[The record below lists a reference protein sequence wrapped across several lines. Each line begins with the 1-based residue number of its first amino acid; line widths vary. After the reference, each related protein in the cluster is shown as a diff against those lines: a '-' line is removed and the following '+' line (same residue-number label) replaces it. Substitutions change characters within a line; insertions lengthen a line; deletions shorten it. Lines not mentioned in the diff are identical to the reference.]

1 MTSVDVIYEKIHF
14 RHDPKWS
21 VRVRMG
27 HPDQGSLLICV
38 ACVIEMM
45 ESNNVASVRKSVA
58 LSGISGILKSCPG
71 ALKELLL
78 QDHRV
83 CLHFTASLLG
93 MLHTVE
99 DPATLEQAIQVL
111 VQLLLE
117 LQSEQYVC
125 YILDE
130 IDTQLCD
137 QSSVRGFLP
146 TFTFLGKLVDAVP
159 SLPQSL
165 ASSHVSLLERLCST
179 LLYPDEGLKASVF
192 YVWQRVWGAG
202 GAAQSLPSPLRD
214 RVCVLLMQTL
224 SHACSSQLTINCLGF
239 LKQLLK
245 LGEVVSVLMNSP
257 CEQIRSDLD
266 QSLDL
271 DQEAQSSTQLSLERC
286 SLPLILKKLLLC
298 GDETLQVASAQCMA
312 AILVHS
318 PSQYCA
324 SFIQADV
331 PEFLFER
338 LNSGSEVLLW
348 SVYSCLLLLTEDP
361 LFFSQ
366 CHSVYGIESLVRSLK
381 EALRLTN
388 VEVQRQGLLLLTEI
402 LERQPAG
409 VRLFPSAPGFVA
421 VAEAVLSGVCSPS
434 LQVATQAAHAAT
446 ALLRVNHQSS
456 PVQYKQLEKLV
467 EDIIARCTELP
478 LPASSR
484 CRVSLRG
491 DEPSSQASRAGGF
504 LLQALVCFHAACRLV
519 EQCSSEPGLKE
530 NVFTAPSKQVQG
542 QDPLESLCLCL
553 LHCCDTVC
561 IPTVTRHC
569 ELAPSAQVLQHFF
582 SILSYQFSLLPSLMP
597 LFAAKLASSGFFRLA
612 LEHKAV
618 LCAGNRNPA
627 LNAACCGFLQR
638 LSVSLLSQP
647 DPAAS
652 ILPQD
657 CEEIEA
663 VLRSSLPSLCCRV
676 CEWPS
681 LLCESPGPQCD
692 PAGPRATQYCLLTLL
707 HLALQHGDRLL
718 PDSTVFSC
726 VVTLLCSVQEQG
738 DSALP
743 PCVLRSALYLLSVT
757 QDKSPDLDWAPL
769 NCISKALSSSPSF
782 ASLYTHH
789 PPLLHFL
796 FRYPELAEHFGPR
809 VLELW
814 LSHRAQA
821 TPQSDTNSKKTE
833 GPSEQN
839 QDPDNTALL
848 TLLEKSPTVILNLL
862 GMVCT
867 REAPLAERAV
877 EVLGSFL
884 QGRRGCK
891 AGLCTLLRPT
901 LLQVLQRL
909 GLESSQGTGAVGSLP
924 LVLRLLCLMQ
934 TSGPAE
940 NEMDGIH
947 FKLLYH
953 VSNLTGKLQASN
965 TECLLPAFSYLYC
978 CLRLSPPHCTD
989 RAVSML
995 LCNAGLMDQLQA
1007 TLDLSSSLSPPSDL
1021 LCCSRLLLS
1030 SLVTLQHTHSAQVH
1044 RSIRL
1049 NLGSTVQALVFG
1061 KRKTG
1066 SLLLAS
1072 SLRLLQ
1078 AVLDVDLESP
1088 VLCVSVGPGAGQRPL
1103 GDTDSSLHPLGS
1115 YGAHCLITTLY
1126 GLLLQKQE
1134 LLLSVS
1140 VNCLGSLLRFLQRR
1154 SPSTAQHV
1162 VCQPWSRFLLYSLL
1176 NSGESCLLHPATLT
1190 LLTLLLRYGSRV
1202 VVWEPD
1208 LCQVLEA
1215 VEKRGLNEL
1224 GENTT
1229 QALRQLLTQL
1239 QCSIF
1244 HPPPTEES
1252 RLRANTLMESL
1263 NSLPPTANDDL
1274 PTSILRVG
1282 EMYLCLSDFTVK
1294 TDGHNGSQL

>member
-1 MTSVDVIYEKIHF
+1 MTSMDVVYEKIHF

-21 VRVRMG
+21 VHVRMG
-27 HPDQGSLLICV
+27 HPVQGSLMICV

-58 LSGISGILKSCPG
+58 LSGISGVLKSCPG

-99 DPATLEQAIQVL
+99 DPATLKQAIQVL

-117 LQSEQYVC
+117 LQSEQYVY

-130 IDTQLCD
+130 IHTQLCD

-165 ASSHVSLLERLCST
+165 ASSHVPLLEQLCST

-192 YVWQRVWGAG
+192 YVWQRVWGAA

-214 RVCVLLMQTL
+214 RMCLLLLQTL
-224 SHACSSQLTINCLGF
+224 AHACSTQLTINCLGF

-266 QSLDL
+266 QSLGQDRE
-271 DQEAQSSTQLSLERC
+271 DQSSTHLSLERC
-286 SLPLILKKLLLC
+286 PLPLILKKLLLS

-338 LNSGSEVLLW
+338 LSSGSEVLLW

-402 LERQPAG
+402 LERQPVG
-409 VRLFPSAPGFVA
+409 VRLFPSGPGFVA
-421 VAEAVLSGVCSPS
+421 VAEAVLSGVSSPC
-434 LQVATQAAHAAT
+434 LQVATQAANAAT
-446 ALLRVNHQSS
+446 ALLRMNHQSS
-456 PVQYKQLEKLV
+456 PVQYKELEKLV
-467 EDIIARCTELP
+467 EAIIARCTELP

-484 CRVSLRG
+484 CRVSLKG
-491 DEPSSQASRAGGF
+491 AEPSSQASRAGGF

-569 ELAPSAQVLQHFF
+569 ERAPSAQVLQHFF
-582 SILSYQFSLLPSLMP
+582 SILSYQFSLLPSLRP

-638 LSVSLLSQP
+638 LSVCLLSQP
-647 DPAAS
+647 DPATS

-663 VLRSSLPSLCCRV
+663 MFRSSLPSLCCRV

-681 LLCESPGPQCD
+681 LLCESPGSQCD

-769 NCISKALSSSPSF
+769 NCISKALSSPSF

-814 LSHRAQA
+814 LSHRAES
-821 TPQSDTNSKKTE
+821 TLQSDTHSKKTE

-839 QDPDNTALL
+839 QDPDTTALL
-848 TLLEKSPTVILNLL
+848 AVLEKNPTVILTLL

-867 REAPLAERAV
+867 REFPLAERAV

-884 QGRRGCK
+884 QGRQGCK
-891 AGLCTLLRPT
+891 AGLCVLLRPT

-934 TSGPAE
+934 TSGSTE

-953 VSNLTGKLQASN
+953 VSNLAGKLKASN

-995 LCNAGLMDQLQA
+995 LCNTGLMDQLQA
-1007 TLDLSSSLSPPSDL
+1007 TLNLSSSSSLSPTSAL

-1030 SLVTLQHTHSAQVH
+1030 SLITLQHTHSAQVH

-1088 VLCVSVGPGAGQRPL
+1088 VLCVNVGPGVGQRPL
-1103 GDTDSSLHPLGS
+1103 GDTDSSLYPLGS
-1115 YGAHCLITTLY
+1115 YGAHCLITALY
-1126 GLLLQKQE
+1126 GLLLQP
-1134 LLLSVS
+1134 SMWCVS
-1140 VNCLGSLLRFLQRR
+1140 PGVASC
-1154 SPSTAQHV
+1154 STLCSTLERAA
-1162 VCQPWSRFLLYSLL
+1162 CCTQPHSHYSH
-1176 NSGESCLLHPATLT
+1176 CTLKK
-1190 LLTLLLRYGSRV
+1190 
-1202 VVWEPD
+1202 P
-1208 LCQVLEA
+1208 
-1215 VEKRGLNEL
+1215 
-1224 GENTT
+1224 
-1229 QALRQLLTQL
+1229 
-1239 QCSIF
+1239 
-1244 HPPPTEES
+1244 
-1252 RLRANTLMESL
+1252 
-1263 NSLPPTANDDL
+1263 
-1274 PTSILRVG
+1274 
-1282 EMYLCLSDFTVK
+1282 
-1294 TDGHNGSQL
+1294 

>member
-1 MTSVDVIYEKIHF
+1 MTSYTIKQTILVCIDFQGEMTSVDVIYENIHF

-27 HPDQGSLLICV
+27 HPDQGGLMICV

-83 CLHFTASLLG
+83 CLHFTASLLELLIRVLLVMEPPLSLSVCLG
-93 MLHTVE
+93 S
-99 DPATLEQAIQVL
+99 VL

-165 ASSHVSLLERLCST
+165 ASSHVPLLERLCST
-179 LLYPDEGLKASVF
+179 LLYPDESLKASVF

-266 QSLDL
+266 QSLDQ
-271 DQEAQSSTQLSLERC
+271 DQEAQSSTHLSLERC
-286 SLPLILKKLLLC
+286 SLPLILKK
-298 GDETLQVASAQCMA
+298 TLQVASAQCMA

-421 VAEAVLSGVCSPS
+421 VAESVLSGVCSPS

-467 EDIIARCTELP
+467 EHIIARCTELP

-484 CRVSLRG
+484 CRVSQSLFTF
-491 DEPSSQASRAGGF
+491 ASRAGGF
-504 LLQALVCFHAACRLV
+504 LLQALVCFHAACTSVRQNAIVAGPNVTLPAPGPLSTV
-519 EQCSSEPGLKE
+519 CS
-530 NVFTAPSKQVQG
+530 
-542 QDPLESLCLCL
+542 
-553 LHCCDTVC
+553 HCCTWPCSMETGTWGHVDTGSVVWLL
-561 IPTVTRHC
+561 TTRHC
-569 ELAPSAQVLQHFF
+569 FERCLFTAASDLHSMGGLCMCVYTLSVQNIRNTCSFHDIASPGFTWSVYHPLLMSLVKSTSISVDEGEETVPLNGYGSRCQAPWFECVKSQ
-582 SILSYQFSLLPSLMP
+582 QFPVFVKDGPLPKGHPANLTQ
-597 LFAAKLASSGFFRLA
+597 LWEA
-612 LEHKAV
+612 LE
-618 LCAGNRNPA
+618 
-627 LNAACCGFLQR
+627 
-638 LSVSLLSQP
+638 STW
-647 DPAAS
+647 AS
-652 ILPQD
+652 IPVERFQPLV
-657 CEEIEA
+657 E
-663 VLRSSLPSLCCRV
+663 
-676 CEWPS
+676 
-681 LLCESPGPQCD
+681 
-692 PAGPRATQYCLLTLL
+692 
-707 HLALQHGDRLL
+707 LL
-718 PDSTVFSC
+718 PDSKVFSC

-821 TPQSDTNSKKTE
+821 TPQSDTNSKKTG

-867 REAPLAERAV
+867 SEAPLAERAV

-884 QGRRGCK
+884 QGRRSCK
-891 AGLCTLLRPT
+891 AGMCTLLRPT

-909 GLESSQGTGAVGSLP
+909 GLESSQGTGGEEKKFEYTIIYIYIVYLYNW
-924 LVLRLLCLMQ
+924 
-934 TSGPAE
+934 SGIYP
-940 NEMDGIH
+940 
-947 FKLLYH
+947 H
-953 VSNLTGKLQASN
+953 VSQIQLGK
-965 TECLLPAFSYLYC
+965 
-978 CLRLSPPHCTD
+978 
-989 RAVSML
+989 
-995 LCNAGLMDQLQA
+995 
-1007 TLDLSSSLSPPSDL
+1007 
-1021 LCCSRLLLS
+1021 
-1030 SLVTLQHTHSAQVH
+1030 
-1044 RSIRL
+1044 I
-1049 NLGSTVQALVFG
+1049 TV
-1061 KRKTG
+1061 
-1066 SLLLAS
+1066 
-1072 SLRLLQ
+1072 
-1078 AVLDVDLESP
+1078 
-1088 VLCVSVGPGAGQRPL
+1088 
-1103 GDTDSSLHPLGS
+1103 
-1115 YGAHCLITTLY
+1115 Y
-1126 GLLLQKQE
+1126 
-1134 LLLSVS
+1134 
-1140 VNCLGSLLRFLQRR
+1140 
-1154 SPSTAQHV
+1154 
-1162 VCQPWSRFLLYSLL
+1162 
-1176 NSGESCLLHPATLT
+1176 
-1190 LLTLLLRYGSRV
+1190 
-1202 VVWEPD
+1202 
-1208 LCQVLEA
+1208 
-1215 VEKRGLNEL
+1215 
-1224 GENTT
+1224 
-1229 QALRQLLTQL
+1229 
-1239 QCSIF
+1239 
-1244 HPPPTEES
+1244 
-1252 RLRANTLMESL
+1252 
-1263 NSLPPTANDDL
+1263 
-1274 PTSILRVG
+1274 
-1282 EMYLCLSDFTVK
+1282 
-1294 TDGHNGSQL
+1294 

>member
-1 MTSVDVIYEKIHF
+1 
-14 RHDPKWS
+14 
-21 VRVRMG
+21 
-27 HPDQGSLLICV
+27 
-38 ACVIEMM
+38 
-45 ESNNVASVRKSVA
+45 
-58 LSGISGILKSCPG
+58 
-71 ALKELLL
+71 
-78 QDHRV
+78 
-83 CLHFTASLLG
+83 
-93 MLHTVE
+93 
-99 DPATLEQAIQVL
+99 VL

-165 ASSHVSLLERLCST
+165 ASSHVPLLERLCST

-266 QSLDL
+266 QSLDQ

-402 LERQPAG
+402 LERQPT
-409 VRLFPSAPGFVA
+409 LPPPSSGTQTDRRTDGRVLA
-421 VAEAVLSGVCSPS
+421 VSTTNMSYMLISLCTVC
-434 LQVATQAAHAAT
+434 LC
-446 ALLRVNHQSS
+446 RVNHQSS

-467 EDIIARCTELP
+467 EDIIARCTEKHHWKGFLT
-478 LPASSR
+478 
-484 CRVSLRG
+484 VSL
-491 DEPSSQASRAGGF
+491 QASRAGGF
-504 LLQALVCFHAACRLV
+504 LLQALVCFHAACRL
-519 EQCSSEPGLKE
+519 QCSSEPGLKE
-530 NVFTAPSKQVQG
+530 NVFTAPSKQV

-561 IPTVTRHC
+561 IPTVTVSP
-569 ELAPSAQVLQHFF
+569 APSTHTFMHHVSTHSHTVCDGVHNVLYNTIYFLY
-582 SILSYQFSLLPSLMP
+582 LSLHHQ
-597 LFAAKLASSGFFRLA
+597 
-612 LEHKAV
+612 
-618 LCAGNRNPA
+618 
-627 LNAACCGFLQR
+627 
-638 LSVSLLSQP
+638 
-647 DPAAS
+647 
-652 ILPQD
+652 
-657 CEEIEA
+657 
-663 VLRSSLPSLCCRV
+663 SLCV
-676 CEWPS
+676 CS
-681 LLCESPGPQCD
+681 STIKLCV
-692 PAGPRATQYCLLTLL
+692 CLCVCT
-707 HLALQHGDRLL
+707 RLL

-821 TPQSDTNSKKTE
+821 TPQSDTNSKKTK

-867 REAPLAERAV
+867 SEAPLAERAV

-884 QGRRGCK
+884 QGRRGCN

-934 TSGPAE
+934 TSGSTE

-953 VSNLTGKLQASN
+953 GEVTASKGVSHA
-965 TECLLPAFSYLYC
+965 
-978 CLRLSPPHCTD
+978 
-989 RAVSML
+989 
-995 LCNAGLMDQLQA
+995 
-1007 TLDLSSSLSPPSDL
+1007 
-1021 LCCSRLLLS
+1021 
-1030 SLVTLQHTHSAQVH
+1030 
-1044 RSIRL
+1044 
-1049 NLGSTVQALVFG
+1049 
-1061 KRKTG
+1061 
-1066 SLLLAS
+1066 
-1072 SLRLLQ
+1072 
-1078 AVLDVDLESP
+1078 
-1088 VLCVSVGPGAGQRPL
+1088 
-1103 GDTDSSLHPLGS
+1103 
-1115 YGAHCLITTLY
+1115 
-1126 GLLLQKQE
+1126 
-1134 LLLSVS
+1134 
-1140 VNCLGSLLRFLQRR
+1140 
-1154 SPSTAQHV
+1154 
-1162 VCQPWSRFLLYSLL
+1162 
-1176 NSGESCLLHPATLT
+1176 
-1190 LLTLLLRYGSRV
+1190 
-1202 VVWEPD
+1202 
-1208 LCQVLEA
+1208 
-1215 VEKRGLNEL
+1215 
-1224 GENTT
+1224 
-1229 QALRQLLTQL
+1229 
-1239 QCSIF
+1239 
-1244 HPPPTEES
+1244 
-1252 RLRANTLMESL
+1252 
-1263 NSLPPTANDDL
+1263 
-1274 PTSILRVG
+1274 
-1282 EMYLCLSDFTVK
+1282 
-1294 TDGHNGSQL
+1294 